1 MYVYVCVYVYNML
14 HINMYIFSYLEICM
28 TGEGKIYIT
37 ELHKVI
43 ESSLSFDEI
52 LKLYAQI
59 ANTSDIEKH
68 QQVQSI
74 ISAHRIVSINTMFY
88 YFDDE
93 QQKFLQKPS
102 MRIKRKQFAFIAIN

>member
-59 ANTSDIEKH
+59 AN
-68 QQVQSI
+68 
-74 ISAHRIVSINTMFY
+74 Y